1 MTELALVFALRL
13 SVLGKLTFVAFDFA
27 GLPLLFFVKVAAV
40 RSEASE
46 PLSGLS

>member
-13 SVLGKLTFVAFDFA
+13 SVLGKLTFVAFDLD
-27 GLPLLFFVKVAAV
+27 GLPRFFVKVAAV
-40 RSEASE
+40 RSDASE